1 MSSFNKKAVCVCPWN
16 TLSIINTSSRGRH
29 QSSCISIQ
37 GFLSHHRH
45 YLIAS
50 VNQDFEWW
58 KRILRVHCLGFH
70 INTSSHNQLRHAA
83 LPAVPLLHESIRA
96 GNGWVNL
103 VKSNRLWFHMLSR
116 ASRWHEGRKS
126 LSLSLCL
133 FFFSLSL
140 FCPVFMPTLCPPPL
154 ALSQLVYTICRGK
167 CIMIALWQSSLM
179 DATVC
184 PMNGLINK
192 HKPSLVRDAFGSS
205 QNLVV
210 TQSSWENPAGD
221 PLSG

>member
-1 MSSFNKKAVCVCPWN
+1 MCVCPWN

-29 QSSCISIQ
+29 QSSCIFIQ

-103 VKSNRLWFHMLSR
+103 VKSNRLWFHMLFR

-126 LSLSLCL
+126 LSLSLRL
-133 FFFSLSL
+133 FFFSLLPSL
-140 FCPVFMPTLCPPPL
+140 YAHSLPASPR
-154 ALSQLVYTICRGK
+154 ALSASLHYLQRKVYNDCTLTELSDGCH
-167 CIMIALWQSSLM
+167 SL
-179 DATVC
+179 
-184 PMNGLINK
+184 PNEWP
-192 HKPSLVRDAFGSS
+192 H
-205 QNLVV
+205 
-210 TQSSWENPAGD
+210 
-221 PLSG
+221 